1 MKILYRFLSTSAIV
15 FLLLQVSSCN
25 NSTNVNPQPTIN
37 IGAPPEQKFDE
48 QILGRWYGEYTY
60 TDQKQNRTFSYKVT
74 SEYFPNK
81 RSNTDYEVSG
91 TVTYEQKDRTITYN
105 LQTTGTWLINKQ
117 DLTETT
123 DDIKSSLKSITE
135 DGITRDREKIPDEV
149 INNLQK
155 LEDLIPRGISSS
167 RKILSLT
174 PCQLKLEES
183 LEDQKVVV
191 TYYKH

>member
-1 MKILYRFLSTSAIV
+1 MKIVYRFLSTSAIV

-25 NSTNVNPQPTIN
+25 NKSPNTNQPPITISPQPN
-37 IGAPPEQKFDE
+37 FDE

-60 TDQKQNRTFSYKVT
+60 TDQKQNVTISLKGT

-81 RSNTDYEVSG
+81 RSNTDGEFSVSG
-91 TVTYEQKDRTITYN
+91 TYEQKNITITYN

-123 DDIKSSLKSITE
+123 DDIKSSLKSITY
-135 DGITRDREKIPDEV
+135 DGITLDREKITDEE
-149 INNLQK
+149 INK
-155 LEDLIPRGISSS
+155 FPKPEDLIPRGISSS
-167 RKILSLT
+167 SKILSLT
-174 PCQLKLEES
+174 SSQLQLEQS
-183 LEDQKVVV
+183 VEDQKVVV